1 MKNIIVTEFIPML
14 RRRKSAFDEK
24 AKEKSI
30 LMPYSVCITFR
41 CGIRLVDLNNLRDV
55 LGFDTKDWE
64 YLLSTIYNFSI
75 MEDKNRVLRE
85 TLESLKDKVGMVK
98 YRIYLRFRY
107 SQKKVSPEKLVKYGL
122 TRYHFSQSSGQNQG
136 TKEIEK
142 RKLEDPE
149 INFIKKYIIGGK
161 NISRR
166 ILTESLKP
174 ENILGELKKQIQ
186 HRFNYYSTDL
196 CRVILTRVIQG
207 EIKIPL

>member
-14 RRRKSAFDEK
+14 RRRKGAFDEK

-30 LMPYSVCITFR
+30 LMPYGVCITFR

-64 YLLSTIYNFSI
+64 YLLSTIYDFSI

-85 TLESLKDKVGMVK
+85 TLGSLKNKVGMVK

-107 SQKKVSPEKLVKYGL
+107 PQKKVSPEKLVKYGL
-122 TRYHFSQSSGQNQG
+122 TRYHFSQSSGQDQG
-136 TKEIEK
+136 TKEKEK
-142 RKLEDPE
+142 RKLEEPE
-149 INFIKKYIIGGK
+149 INFKKYILGK

-186 HRFNYYSTDL
+186 HRYNYYSNDL
-196 CRVILTRVIQG
+196 CRVILTKIIQE
-207 EIKIPL
+207 EIEIPL